1 MTHIRKRL
9 TYANVM
15 ASIAVFIALGGSS
28 YAAFKLPKNSV
39 GAREI
44 RSGAVTSNEIKNGSV
59 KTQDLEPSTRAALA
73 GERGPQGPRGAT
85 GAVGATGPQGPAG
98 ASYWAAIDS
107 GGRRARGNATLSN
120 HDSDTGAY
128 HLRWAVD
135 VSPCGATVTL
145 ASVAGGVT
153 ADPPPGRA
161 TVSPETGG
169 LVVRTY
175 DVDGSVRDL
184 PFNVMIAC

>member
-1 MTHIRKRL
+1 MTHIRTRL

-15 ASIAVFIALGGSS
+15 ATIAVFIALGGSS
-28 YAAFKLPKNSV
+28 YAGFKLPKNSV

-44 RSGAVTSNEIKNGSV
+44 RSGAVRSSEIKDRSV
-59 KTQDLEPSTRAALA
+59 APDDLAPSTRAALV

-85 GAVGATGPQGPAG
+85 GSTGPAGAQGPAG

-107 GGRRARGNATLSN
+107 GGRPARGNSTLSN
-120 HDSDTGAY
+120 HDPDTGVY

-135 VSPCGATVTL
+135 VSVCGATVTL
-145 ASVAGGVT
+145 ASVPGGVT
-153 ADPPPGRA
+153 SVPPPGRA
-161 TVSPETGG
+161 TSTPEAGG
-169 LVVRTY
+169 LAVLTY

-184 PFNVMIAC
+184 PFNV